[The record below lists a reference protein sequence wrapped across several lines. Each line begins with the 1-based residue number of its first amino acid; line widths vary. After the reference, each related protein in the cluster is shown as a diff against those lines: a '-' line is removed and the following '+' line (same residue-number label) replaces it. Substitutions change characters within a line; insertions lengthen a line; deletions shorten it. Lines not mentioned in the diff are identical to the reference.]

1 MRARRLWITLV
12 AIGIVTFCHSVV
24 LAQGGWRGWDI
35 HMVDGTVLEA
45 NPLGMNEA
53 GRFTR
58 GMDPKQTGIERSKI
72 SYLAIG
78 RRELPP
84 LPEGDLKQ
92 DMVVLEDGTKTFG
105 AVTFRDLKFSEG
117 TIIQNGKEIST
128 ANIIY
133 IRFAQPKKKRTKQK
147 SGS

>member
-1 MRARRLWITLV
+1 MRAKRPRVILI
-12 AIGIVTFCHSVV
+12 AIGIAMFYCSTAY
-24 LAQGGWRGWDI
+24 AQGGWRGWDI
-35 HMVDGTVLEA
+35 HMIDGTVLEA

-58 GMDPKQTGIERSKI
+58 GMDPKQPGIERSKI
-72 SYLAIG
+72 SYLSIG

-84 LPEGDLKQ
+84 LPEGDLKK

-117 TIIQNGKEIST
+117 TVIQNGKEIST
-128 ANIIY
+128 GKIIF
-133 IRFAQPKKKRTKQK
+133 IRFAQPKKRPKPKT
-147 SGS
+147 GS

>member
-1 MRARRLWITLV
+1 MRVRQICLMAV
-12 AIGIVTFCHSVV
+12 AVGIVTICYSNA

-58 GMDPKQTGIERSKI
+58 SMDPKQTGIERSVI

-78 RRELPP
+78 RRQLPP

-128 ANIIY
+128 EKIIY

-147 SGS
+147 TGS

>member
-1 MRARRLWITLV
+1 MRTRGFWITVV
-12 AIGIVTFCHSVV
+12 ALGVITFCHSAAT
-24 LAQGGWRGWDI
+24 AQGGWRGWDI
-35 HMVDGTVLEA
+35 HMADGTVLEA

-58 GMDPKQTGIERSKI
+58 GMDPKQPGIERSKI

-78 RRELPP
+78 RRQLPP
-84 LPEGDLKQ
+84 LPEGDLKK

-117 TIIQNGKEIST
+117 TVIQNGKEIST
-128 ANIIY
+128 EKIIY
-133 IRFAQPKKKRTKQK
+133 IRFAQTKKKTKPK
-147 SGS
+147 TGS

>member
-1 MRARRLWITLV
+1 MKSRRLWLTVV
-12 AIGIVTFCHSVV
+12 ALGFAAMCQSTA

-35 HMVDGTVLEA
+35 HMADGTVLEA

-58 GMDPKQTGIERSKI
+58 SMDPKQEGIERSKI
-72 SYLAIG
+72 SYLSIG

-84 LPEGDLKQ
+84 LPEGKFKEDI
-92 DMVVLEDGTKTFG
+92 VILEDGTRTFG

-117 TIIQNGKEIST
+117 IVIQNGKEIST
-128 ANIIY
+128 EKIIY
-133 IRFAQPKKKRTKQK
+133 IKFAPPKKKTTKSK
-147 SGS
+147 AGS

>member
-1 MRARRLWITLV
+1 MWISFI
-12 AIGIVTFCHSVV
+12 AIGIMTFCYSSV

-35 HMVDGTVLEA
+35 HMADGTVLEA

-58 GMDPKQTGIERSKI
+58 GMDPKQPGIERSKI
-72 SYLAIG
+72 SYLSIG

-84 LPEGDLKQ
+84 LPEGDFKD

-105 AVTFRDLKFSEG
+105 AVTFRDLQFSEG
-117 TIIQNGKEIST
+117 RVIQNGKEILT
-128 ANIIY
+128 EKIIY
-133 IRFAQPKKKRTKQK
+133 IKFAQPKKKKTKQR

>member
-1 MRARRLWITLV
+1 MRAKRMWMIVV
-12 AIGIVTFCHSVV
+12 AVGIVTICYANG

-58 GMDPKQTGIERSKI
+58 GMDPKQPGIERSKI

-78 RRELPP
+78 RRQLPP

-117 TIIQNGKEIST
+117 TVIQNGKEIST
-128 ANIIY
+128 EKIIY